1 MIINTNSRRRRKH
14 TKWFRVQVRF
24 SNINITPL
32 IKKNWQ
38 ELSNRIFINLKL
50 CKKIIIQI

>member
-1 MIINTNSRRRRKH
+1 MIIINTNSRRRRKH

-24 SNINITPL
+24 SNISITPL
-32 IKKNWQ
+32 IRKNWQ

-50 CKKIIIQI
+50 CKKIII